1 MLRNEAGRSGEDRA
15 TARANGLKIAWANVG
30 KPGPAHIA
38 LLQLAFEEGADVVC
52 VQEPSV
58 YPGTKT
64 QNHPA
69 YECYAPVDSW
79 EQTLLPER
87 EAERPR
93 AMSYTRKAAN
103 LATQQ
108 RRNGKDRDIVWLEVP
123 SDFLI
128 GGDFNAKHDMF
139 EPGVE
144 SSNQGASLAAWSL
157 DSGADFIG
165 ERVNPRIAPATPL
178 TSPSQTFLPERGQGA
193 DSNTGFRVT
202 EANLPRLRPPRNG
215 RTATDTSMDN
225 DHLAGGSGK
234 GRDRRVKHLP
244 WIGPRHR
251 TTAKSL
257 LAAYQSVH
265 KKLLPEM
272 LRAIAFPIRLEASGG
287 GNASEG
293 GKKGQVV
300 GTLLET
306 NRTIVMHWERSGAG
320 WSPEGS
326 PGRRYTME

>member
-1 MLRNEAGRSGEDRA
+1 
-15 TARANGLKIAWANVG
+15 
-30 KPGPAHIA
+30 
-38 LLQLAFEEGADVVC
+38 
-52 VQEPSV
+52 
-58 YPGTKT
+58 
-64 QNHPA
+64 
-69 YECYAPVDSW
+69 
-79 EQTLLPER
+79 
-87 EAERPR
+87 
-93 AMSYTRKAAN
+93 
-103 LATQQ
+103 
-108 RRNGKDRDIVWLEVP
+108 
-123 SDFLI
+123 
-128 GGDFNAKHDMF
+128 MF

-165 ERVNPRIAPATPL
+165 EPGEPTHRAGHTIDL
-178 TSPSQTFLPERGQGA
+178 TFSNIPFAETTVRHDLDCGSDHFTLITIVPERGQGA

-306 NRTIVMHWERSGAG
+306 NRTIVMHWERSGAAG
-320 WSPEGS
+320 RQKALLGGDTLWSNQPATRRSPSQTLGRGLGGLFRIRRRDSICAKQGS
-326 PGRRYTME
+326 NAGHSRMCRAHLTH